1 MVYHYATQATYDNKL
16 FLKMCVVFANFDT
29 DQMVLIIG
37 KAGWLYYDL
46 KAFSMQ
52 IGLLEK

>member
-1 MVYHYATQATYDNKL
+1 
-16 FLKMCVVFANFDT
+16 MCVVFANFDT